1 MGDVE
6 AVGVAVA
13 GAEVRPGGGVVVVMV
28 MGVVVG
34 VGALKLD
41 ELLCAAS
48 GGLDEDFGLHRGG
61 GGPGSWEARGVVCI
75 GLLGFGVGTRCSEQ
89 VRLSTTL
96 SGLFAGG

>member
-1 MGDVE
+1 M
-6 AVGVAVA
+6 AVA